1 MPQLRQDRLTQ
12 EWVFV
17 ATESS
22 KPEQFVVKRVRKPQP
37 TFDPE
42 CALCPNPEDHQAPE
56 LLHMPLVGGAGSA
69 VRIVTLR
76 ASVATLA
83 AGATVAPTVS
93 PGQAQG
99 LCPQELVVETHD
111 HSMHTAL
118 LPDSNLVNVFRVLKA
133 RSDELSCDPR
143 LAHIT
148 IAKRHGSKAGAAYE
162 HPHWQ
167 LTATDAVPAQVS
179 GWLQHARQ
187 HYGKSGTCIFCVAL
201 KEELETQTRIVLA
214 GEHFVALEP
223 FASPSPFCTQVYPR
237 RHMASFSEINA
248 GEIQDLAR
256 VLHGVLARF
265 YHGLA
270 DPDFHCTL
278 RSAPIGSVGVK
289 YYHWSFNIVP
299 CLASV
304 TAAGREVSA
313 NSVLPEIAAEFLRA
327 VRVERAIP
335 A

>member
-56 LLHMPLVGGAGSA
+56 LLYMPLVGGAGSA

-265 YHGLA
+265 YYGLA

-278 RSAPIGSVGVK
+278 RSAPIGSIGVK

-299 CLASV
+299 CLASG
-304 TAAGREVSA
+304 AAPGREVCA
-313 NSVLPEIAAEFLRA
+313 NSVLPEIAAQFLRA